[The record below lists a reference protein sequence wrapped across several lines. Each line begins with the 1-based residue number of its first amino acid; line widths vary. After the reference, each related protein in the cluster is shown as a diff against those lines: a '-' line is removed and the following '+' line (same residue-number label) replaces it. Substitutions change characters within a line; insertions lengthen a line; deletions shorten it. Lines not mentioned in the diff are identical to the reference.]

1 MGCSKVSKAVTG
13 PWNNKCFKCTEPKE
27 WCDFLILCWKYWNK
41 YIKENERD
49 KLCKLDFLSFV
60 TPN

>member
-27 WCDFLILCWKYWNK
+27 WCDFLFYVENIEINILKKMREINC
-41 YIKENERD
+41 I
-49 KLCKLDFLSFV
+49 S
-60 TPN
+60 